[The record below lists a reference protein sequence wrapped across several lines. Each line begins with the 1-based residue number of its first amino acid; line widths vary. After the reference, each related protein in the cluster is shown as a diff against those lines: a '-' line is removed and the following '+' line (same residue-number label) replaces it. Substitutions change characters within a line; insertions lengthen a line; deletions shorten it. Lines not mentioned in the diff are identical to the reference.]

1 MAELELRAQL
11 DEMQGHVALE
21 LWSDGSLLG
30 RMTLAASDLD
40 EHIRTLASLRARMT
54 DEVPPTLEPN
64 ARLVTERD
72 PRWVLGQN
80 PEQDRFLLALRHAGL
95 GWLGFSLPGHEA
107 RSIADLVRKSK
118 PGAGRPD
125 QEGSSA

>member
-1 MAELELRAQL
+1 MAQLELRAQL
-11 DEMQGHVALE
+11 DETQGQVALE

-54 DEVPPTLEPN
+54 DEVPTSLEPN

-72 PRWVLGQN
+72 PRWVRGQN
-80 PEQDRFLLALRHAGL
+80 PEQDRFLLALRHAGR
-95 GWLGFSLPGHEA
+95 GWLGFSLPGDEA
-107 RSIADLVRKSK
+107 RSIADLVGRSK
-118 PGAGRPD
+118 PGANRPD
-125 QEGSSA
+125 QEESSA

>member
-11 DEMQGHVALE
+11 DETQGHVALE

-30 RMTLAASDLD
+30 RMKLAASDLD
-40 EHIRTLASLRARMT
+40 EHICTLASLRARMT
-54 DEVPPTLEPN
+54 DEVPTSLEPN

-95 GWLGFSLPGHEA
+95 GWLGFSLPGNEA

-118 PGAGRPD
+118 SGAGRPHE
-125 QEGSSA
+125 EGPSA